1 MQDNVTQIFNSYLS
15 GKLTEEER
23 QVLITL
29 LSNEEAAAQFETLLQ
44 QQLAG
49 YNDAVHE
56 QLPATENR
64 IIQGILQKIN
74 AAPPVRRIRLQRV
87 AAWAAAAI
95 LLIGIGM
102 YKKFAPSHHTPL
114 LTNTNKHQSTD
125 IAPGEEKA
133 VLVLSNGTTIT
144 LDSTTHGAIAR
155 QGNTA
160 IIKLA
165 NGSIL
170 YQPKGPATGNTITNT
185 MRTPRG
191 GQYQLT
197 LPDGTQ
203 VWLNAASSITYPVAF
218 AEKERI
224 VTISGEAYFEVAPL
238 APGKGGKKI
247 PFKVI
252 IPSLPGGP
260 GGATIEVTGTHFN
273 VNSYT
278 NENSVTTTLLEGSVK
293 VSVAGAT
300 APVMLRAGQQARAHA
315 QRIAV
320 VNNADI
326 DKVMAWKNG
335 LFNFENVGLEE
346 AMRQIERWYN
356 VDVVYEKGVP
366 DISFEGAISRNITL
380 SNLLKVLA
388 RADVKFRI
396 DDGRRLVVL
405 P

>member
-1 MQDNVTQIFNSYLS
+1 MQDITQLLNHYLC

-23 QVLITL
+23 QALSTL
-29 LSNEEAAAQFETLLQ
+29 LNNEETAAQFETLLR
-44 QQLAG
+44 QQLAD
-49 YNDAVHE
+49 YNETVYE

-64 IIQGILQKIN
+64 IVQGILQKIN
-74 AAPPVRRIRLQRV
+74 TAPPVRRIRLQRI
-87 AAWAAAAI
+87 AAWAAAAT
-95 LLIGIGM
+95 LLISIGT
-102 YKKFAPSHHTPL
+102 YWWFAASHKTVL
-114 LTNTNKHQSTD
+114 LTNSNKSHSTD

-144 LDSTTHGAIAR
+144 LDSATHGAIAR

-165 NGSIL
+165 DGSIV
-170 YQPKGPATGNTITNT
+170 YKPKGAATDNTLTNT
-185 MRTPRG
+185 LRTPRG

-218 AEKERI
+218 DEKERK
-224 VTISGEAYFEVAPL
+224 VTISGEVYFEVASL
-238 APGKGGKKI
+238 TSEAKSHKI
-247 PFKVI
+247 PFIVKYI
-252 IPSLPGGP
+252 TPSGDEGS
-260 GGATIEVTGTHFN
+260 IEVTGTHFN
-273 VNSYT
+273 VNSYA
-278 NENSVTTTLLEGSVK
+278 NEGPVTTTLLEGRVK
-293 VSVAGAT
+293 VSVAGA
-300 APVMLRAGQQARAHA
+300 ASPVILKPGQQARTGV

-320 VNNADI
+320 TDNADI

-356 VDVVYEKGVP
+356 VEVVYEKGVP
-366 DISFEGAISRNITL
+366 NISFEGAISRQITL

-396 DDGRRLVVL
+396 EDGRRLVVL

>member
-1 MQDNVTQIFNSYLS
+1 MQDNIIQLFDHYLS

-23 QVLITL
+23 QALINL
-29 LSNEEAAAQFETLLQ
+29 LNNEEAAAQFETLLR

-49 YNDAVHE
+49 INELVHE
-56 QLPATENR
+56 QLPVTENR
-64 IIQGILQKIN
+64 IVQGTLQKIN
-74 AAPPVRRIRLQRV
+74 TTPETPVRRIRLRRRM

-102 YKKFAPSHHTPL
+102 FWWFAASHNTPL
-114 LTNTNKHQSTD
+114 LTNNNKLPTTD

-133 VLVLSNGTTIT
+133 VLILSNGTTIT
-144 LDSTTHGAIAR
+144 LDSATRGAIAR
-155 QGNTA
+155 QGNTDV
-160 IIKLA
+160 IKRA
-165 NGSIL
+165 DGSIY
-170 YQPKGPATGNTITNT
+170 YQPKGAEAGNTITNT

-218 AEKERI
+218 AEKERS
-224 VTISGEAYFEVAPL
+224 VTVSGEVYFEVAPL
-238 APGKGGKKI
+238 SHKI
-247 PFKVI
+247 PFIVNYV
-252 IPSLPGGP
+252 GG
-260 GGATIEVTGTHFN
+260 TVEVTGTHFN
-273 VNSYT
+273 VNSYA
-278 NENSVTTTLLEGSVK
+278 NEGPVTTTLLEGSVK
-293 VSVAGAT
+293 VAVAGANT
-300 APVMLRAGQQARAHA
+300 PATLKPGQQARAGA

-320 VNNADI
+320 TSNADI

-335 LFNFENVGLEE
+335 LFNFENVSLEE
-346 AMRQIERWYN
+346 AMRQVERWYN
-356 VDVVYEKGVP
+356 VDVIYEKGVP
-366 DISFEGAISRNITL
+366 DIRFEGAISRHLTL

-396 DDGRRLVVL
+396 EEGRRLIVL

>member
-1 MQDNVTQIFNSYLS
+1 MQDNIIQLFNNYLS

-23 QVLITL
+23 QALIAL
-29 LSNEEAAAQFETLLQ
+29 LNNEEAAAPFETLVR

-49 YNDAVHE
+49 FDELEHE
-56 QLPATENR
+56 QQPATENR
-64 IIQGILQKIN
+64 IVQGILQKID
-74 AAPPVRRIRLQRV
+74 AARPVRRIRWRSM

-95 LLIGIGM
+95 LLISIGM
-102 YKKFAPSHHTPL
+102 YWWFAISHNTPL
-114 LTNTNKHQSTD
+114 LTINNNNKLLSTD

-133 VLVLSNGTTIT
+133 ILILSDGTTIT
-144 LDSTTHGAIAR
+144 LDSATHGAIAR
-155 QGNTA
+155 QGNTDV
-160 IIKLA
+160 IKLA
-165 NGSIL
+165 NGSIY
-170 YQPKGPATGNTITNT
+170 YQPKGAATGNTVTNT

-191 GQYQLT
+191 GQYQLR

-218 AEKERI
+218 AEKERV
-224 VTISGEAYFEVAPL
+224 VTISGEVYFEVAPL
-238 APGKGGKKI
+238 SHKT
-247 PFKVI
+247 PFIVK
-252 IPSLPGGP
+252 SD
-260 GGATIEVTGTHFN
+260 GATIEVTGTHFN
-273 VNSYT
+273 VNSYA
-278 NENSVTTTLLEGSVK
+278 NEGPVTTTLLEGSVK
-293 VSVAGAT
+293 VSVAGANT
-300 APVMLRAGQQARAHA
+300 PVLLKPGQQARAGA

-320 VNNADI
+320 TNNADI

-366 DISFEGAISRNITL
+366 DISFEGAISRHITL
-380 SNLLKVLA
+380 SNLLKVLT

-396 DDGRRLVVL
+396 EDGRRLVVL

>member
-1 MQDNVTQIFNSYLS
+1 MLDNITHLFNNYLS

-23 QVLITL
+23 QALIAL
-29 LSNEEAAAQFETLLQ
+29 LNNEEAAAQFETLLR

-49 YNDAVHE
+49 FNEMVHE

-64 IIQGILQKIN
+64 IVQGILQKIN
-74 AAPPVRRIRLQRV
+74 AAPPVRRIRLRRM
-87 AAWAAAAI
+87 AAWATAAI
-95 LLIGIGM
+95 LLISIGM
-102 YKKFAPSHHTPL
+102 YGWFAASHNSPQ
-114 LTNTNKHQSTD
+114 LTNNKLLSAD

-133 VLVLSNGTTIT
+133 ILILSNGTTIT
-144 LDSTTHGAIAR
+144 LDSATHGAIAR

-165 NGSIL
+165 NGSIY
-170 YQPKGPATGNTITNT
+170 YQPKGVATGNTLTNT

-197 LPDGTQ
+197 LPDGTR

-224 VTISGEAYFEVAPL
+224 VTISGEVYFEVASL
-238 APGKGGKKI
+238 ISEAKSHKV
-247 PFKVI
+247 PFIVKFVT
-252 IPSLPGGP
+252 PSGDEGS
-260 GGATIEVTGTHFN
+260 IEVTGTHFN
-273 VNSYT
+273 VNSYA
-278 NENSVTTTLLEGSVK
+278 NEGPVTTTLLEGSVN
-293 VSVAGAT
+293 VSAAGANK
-300 APVMLRAGQQARAHA
+300 PVLLKPGQQARAGA

-320 VNNADI
+320 TNNADI

-356 VDVVYEKGVP
+356 VDVVYEKNVP

-396 DDGRRLVVL
+396 EEGRRLVVL